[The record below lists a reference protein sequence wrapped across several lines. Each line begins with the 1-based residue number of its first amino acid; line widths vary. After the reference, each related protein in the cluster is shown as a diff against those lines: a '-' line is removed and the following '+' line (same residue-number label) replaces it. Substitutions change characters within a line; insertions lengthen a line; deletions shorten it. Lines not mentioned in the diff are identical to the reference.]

1 MANNGE
7 AFTDTERRD
16 FVLNPDE
23 LKVTTFLSD
32 TKDSATLM
40 IIGYN
45 IKGTLHISSSVT
57 EDELKI
63 LAQSLYSSISDTL
76 ITSFETNG
84 EITKC

>member
-7 AFTDTERRD
+7 VLIGAERFN
-16 FVLNPDE
+16 FVIDPDE
-23 LKVTTFLSD
+23 LNVTTFLSD
-32 TKDSATLM
+32 TKDSATVM

-45 IKGTLHISSSVT
+45 IKGTLHVSSSVT
-57 EDELKI
+57 EDELKV
-63 LAQSLYSSISDTL
+63 LAQALYSSISDTL